1 MSSAD
6 MDGYTGLTREITG
19 TPEQIASLHDLWKA
33 NKLAA
38 GETMLKHGAGA
49 SYDEEVI
56 NLPPGLI
63 VADNVRQGNKP
74 RRLANVEGVKPI
86 LAVRVTDSGGLV
98 HPHNAVQMS
107 DNLFGTD
114 GDPVNLKSQLAACS
128 HGKLQVEAGAIANSQ
143 NKAAEGMVEV
153 TIGIS
158 LEGNNRGAILNA
170 AKAAVQN
177 LGISIPG
184 DYQQV
189 MFVLKGCYQ
198 DCGWAAYA
206 YVNRWDSVYQV
217 RAFNLTVM

>member
-86 LAVRVTDSGGLV
+86 LAVEL
-98 HPHNAVQMS
+98 
-107 DNLFGTD
+107 LI
-114 GDPVNLKSQLAACS
+114 L
-128 HGKLQVEAGAIANSQ
+128 GAW
-143 NKAAEGMVEV
+143 
-153 TIGIS
+153 
-158 LEGNNRGAILNA
+158 
-170 AKAAVQN
+170 
-177 LGISIPG
+177 SIPTM
-184 DYQQV
+184 QCKCPIIFSER
-189 MFVLKGCYQ
+189 M
-198 DCGWAAYA
+198 AI
-206 YVNRWDSVYQV
+206 R
-217 RAFNLTVM
+217 